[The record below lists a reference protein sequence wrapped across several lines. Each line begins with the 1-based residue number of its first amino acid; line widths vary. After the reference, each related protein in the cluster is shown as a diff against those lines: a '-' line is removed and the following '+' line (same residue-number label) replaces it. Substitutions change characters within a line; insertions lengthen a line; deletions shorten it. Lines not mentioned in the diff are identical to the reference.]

1 MWILQDRGI
10 DYHGE
15 YSSTANLK
23 YLEREKYPETMILL
37 VKKHPLVTQMEH
49 LDDEIHLPFF
59 SHTDPNLIALD
70 PCGYQVEKVVET
82 SKPLLGTYLSSLLSC
97 IYTLYLV

>member
-1 MWILQDRGI
+1 MITGK
-10 DYHGE
+10 
-15 YSSTANLK
+15 YSSTANLE
-23 YLEREKYPETMILL
+23 YLEWEKYPETMILL

-82 SKPLLGTYLSSLLSC
+82 SKPLFGTYLSSLLSC